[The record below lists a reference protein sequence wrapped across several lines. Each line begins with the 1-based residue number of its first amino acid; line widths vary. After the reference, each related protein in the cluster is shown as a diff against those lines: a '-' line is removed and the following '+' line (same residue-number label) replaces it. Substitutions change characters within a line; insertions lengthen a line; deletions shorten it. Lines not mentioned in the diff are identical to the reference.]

1 MPPIIVNKPV
11 EMKYVNII
19 IPRDEIER
27 VTSILQD
34 IGAVHVEELG
44 EKLEEYVKR
53 YEKIT
58 KLTDMINSLLN
69 RVRGVSVDVS
79 ITRQELEAL
88 ELELIEKD
96 VSKLYNEIESL
107 SEKRKNIEEKLR
119 DLKEL
124 YSILSVL
131 PQNILLK
138 ELYFEGR
145 VLKTITTRGRKDVFN
160 QLISSLA
167 GKVNF
172 LYRVEAEQ
180 YIIAI
185 LVCLTSDYEEV
196 LERIR
201 SLGLYVLEPNKVPG
215 ELHRELTIGKALEW
229 ISNRIKEYNSKL
241 RDIERKINEKIKDS
255 VNDLCKYLVILENMV
270 SEIKALLSVKN
281 WKYLTLI
288 GGWVP
293 RKKVDELVSTLR
305 KNNITFYIE
314 HRDPIRGKDEPPTLL
329 ENPPVIQWYEPI
341 VKFIG
346 LPRYWEW
353 DPTPIIAY
361 SFALFFGIMLGD
373 MGYAIALIL
382 AVLLF
387 LDKFVADPSSR
398 DYRFFKYSLI
408 VSSMVGFVIG
418 SLSGSVFGMQLFAI
432 TDIFTDPL
440 KFLVV
445 SLIIGLIHVNISH
458 ALTLAKSIKE
468 KNIGGMLS
476 EIGLFVAEVFGIP
489 YVMYTML
496 HTPIPG
502 IPLWLY
508 NYFLYLALVGVVLI
522 IIGMFKSIGGLGL
535 LMWLFSLTGLLGDVL
550 SYSRLAGVGLAT
562 IYLGASFNTMATL
575 AFNGL
580 KSMIPNEIAGVIL
593 GGIVA
598 GITLFFG
605 HLLNTVLSAIS
616 GFIHGMRLCFV
627 EFLSKFYE
635 GTGYPFEPLKI
646 ILRKRVVIE

>member
-19 IPRDEIER
+19 IPRDDIER
-27 VTSILQD
+27 VINILHD

-44 EKLEEYVKR
+44 EKIEEYIER

-58 KLTDMINSLLN
+58 KLIDMINSLLN
-69 RVRGVSVDVS
+69 QVHGISIDVNL
-79 ITRQELEAL
+79 TRL
-88 ELELIEKD
+88 ELETITLELVEKD
-96 VSKLYNEIESL
+96 VTKLYNEVKGL
-107 SEKRKNIEEKLR
+107 SEKHKDIEEKLR

-131 PQNILLK
+131 PRNIPLK

-145 VLKTITTRGRKDVFN
+145 FLKTITLRGRIDAFK
-160 QLISSLA
+160 QLLSSLNE
-167 GKVNF
+167 KINL
-172 LYRVEAEQ
+172 LYRFESEQ
-180 YIIAI
+180 YITAVI
-185 LVCLTSDYEEV
+185 VCLTSDYEEI
-196 LERIR
+196 LEKIS
-201 SLGLYVLEPNKVPG
+201 SLGLHVLDPNKIPR
-215 ELHRELTIGKALEW
+215 ELHTIPTIDEALKW
-229 ISNRIKEYNSKL
+229 
-241 RDIERKINEKIKDS
+241 INEKIKEYTEILHDIS
-255 VNDLCKYLVILENMV
+255 SRINMKIREAVNDLCKYLVLLENRA

-293 RKKVDELVSTLR
+293 RKKVKELISVLHR
-305 KNNITFYIE
+305 NNISFYIE
-314 HRDPIRGKDEPPTLL
+314 QKDPIRGKDEPPTLL
-329 ENPPVIQWYEPI
+329 ENPPLIQWYEPI

-373 MGYAIALIL
+373 MGYAVALIV

-387 LDKFVADPSSR
+387 LDKFVTDPNSR
-398 DYRFFKYSLI
+398 DYKFFKYSLI
-408 VSSMVGFVIG
+408 VSSIVGFIIG
-418 SLSGSVFGMQLFAI
+418 FLSGSVFGIQLFTI
-432 TDIFTDPL
+432 VDVFIDPL

-445 SLIIGLIHVNISH
+445 ALIIGLIHVNISH

-468 KNIGGMLS
+468 RNFGGALS
-476 EIGLFVAEVFGIP
+476 ETGLFVAEAFGVP
-489 YVMYTML
+489 YIMYTML
-496 HTPIPG
+496 DTPLPG
-502 IPLWLY
+502 IPIWLY
-508 NYFLYLALVGVVLI
+508 NYFLYLAFVGVALI
-522 IIGMFKSIGGLGL
+522 VIGMIRSIGGLGL

-562 IYLGASFNTMATL
+562 IYLGASFNAIATL

-580 KSMIPNEIAGVIL
+580 KSTIPVEIVGFIL

-598 GITLFFG
+598 GLTLFFG
-605 HLLNTVLSAIS
+605 HLLNTILSAIG
-616 GFIHGMRLCFV
+616 GFIHSLRLCFV

-635 GTGYPFEPLKI
+635 GTGYPFEPL
-646 ILRKRVVIE
+646 RVVFRRRIVIE